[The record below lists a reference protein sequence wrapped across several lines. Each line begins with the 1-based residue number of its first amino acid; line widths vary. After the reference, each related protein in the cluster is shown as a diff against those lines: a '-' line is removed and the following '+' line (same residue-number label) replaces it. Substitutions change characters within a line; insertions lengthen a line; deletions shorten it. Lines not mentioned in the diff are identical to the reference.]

1 MVNTREVIFNEATA
15 QWYLYIAFFLCSC
28 DKALDCLIRMV
39 QWKHWRTTFSQ
50 GTETV
55 LDWKLN
61 IARHCFT
68 NVFQIWTVNSHP
80 AFLLAMWACWQ
91 CPLVAMYKYFI
102 WLLAFCHL
110 YYVYI
115 YARMWKKKTVTIRAR
130 YFKRPTES
138 FSYCFTLIFCA
149 ENPNQLTV
157 RFWGPWRFTT
167 MWVMLRTPATNVGT
181 RSNTSSVRIT
191 NIEAASLACL
201 SPPWEGVSGDVY
213 T

>member
-115 YARMWKKKTVTIRAR
+115 YARMWKKKLLPSELGILRGLQNLFPIVLLW
-130 YFKRPTES
+130 YFVQKTQTSWQWDFEVHEDLPQCGLCSEPRQQTSEP
-138 FSYCFTLIFCA
+138 
-149 ENPNQLTV
+149 
-157 RFWGPWRFTT
+157 GPIQ
-167 MWVMLRTPATNVGT
+167 AQ
-181 RSNTSSVRIT
+181 
-191 NIEAASLACL
+191 
-201 SPPWEGVSGDVY
+201 WE
-213 T
+213 